1 MTISEIMRGS
11 IVLSSRNNFCYYD
24 STSVSCSVMSD
35 SFATLWTVAHQV
47 LLSMEFS
54 RQHYSSEFPYPPPGN
69 LPSTGIKPRSPTL
82 QILYCLSHQGRS
94 NIWNIAVQFV
104 CVELLLVI
112 PMVSLNFH
120 INFKIIYEI
129 QRILDFTT
137 SEMG

>member
-1 MTISEIMRGS
+1 MTISEIMRCS

-47 LLSMEFS
+47 LLSREFS
-54 RQHYSSEFPYPPPGN
+54 RQDYSSEFPYPPPGN
-69 LPSTGIKPRSPTL
+69 LPSSGIRPRSPTL
-82 QILYCLSHQGRS
+82 QILYCLSHQGSS

-120 INFKIIYEI
+120 INFKIIYAI